1 MAILEKQKKNM
12 IRKKQISSLLVVFCS
27 CININSQT
35 LNIAPIKEIYIDNKV
50 VFNDS
55 INLINKEFN
64 LWCCDSTGEAIDTCL
79 GFYLLKVKNHSIILD
94 YRQVRRSDSAADM
107 HYSKLAINKI
117 NISKWN
123 GRIRHKNRLRSVEY
137 YSSRSTA
144 WYTITIKA
152 GEIKKV
158 IIF

>member
-1 MAILEKQKKNM
+1 M
-12 IRKKQISSLLVVFCS
+12 IRKRQISSLLVVLCACF
-27 CININSQT
+27 NMNSQN
-35 LNIAPIKEIYIDNKV
+35 LNLTPIKEIYIDNKV

-64 LWCCDSTGEAIDTCL
+64 LWCCDSTGKAIDTCL
-79 GFYLLKVKNHSIILD
+79 GFYFLKVKNHSIILD
-94 YRQVRRSDSAADM
+94 YRQVKSTDSATSM

-117 NISKWN
+117 NTLKWN
-123 GRIRHKNRLRSVEY
+123 GRIRHKNRLRSVAY

-144 WYTITIKA
+144 WYTITIKT

>member
-1 MAILEKQKKNM
+1 MAILEKLKKNM
-12 IRKKQISSLLVVFCS
+12 IRKKQISSLLIVFCF
-27 CININSQT
+27 CINANSQT
-35 LNIAPIKEIYIDNKV
+35 LNISPIKEIYIDNKV

-64 LWCCDSTGEAIDTCL
+64 LWCCDSTGKAIDTCL
-79 GFYLLKVKNHSIILD
+79 GLYLLKVKNHSIILD
-94 YRQVRRSDSAADM
+94 YRQVRRTDSATIL

-117 NISKWN
+117 NTLKWN
-123 GRIRHKNRLRSVEY
+123 GRIRHKNRLRSVAY

-144 WYTITIKA
+144 WYTITIRA

-158 IIF
+158 SVF